1 MRENRTQNSATY
13 KCWMYHPCFFK
24 EIRLKIHKTQKI
36 RKQFELELTSKINNC
51 LVYFVYFMG
60 FLFYF
65 LRLYWN
71 KEGVFDVFYPI
82 LTRKQV
88 VSWLY
93 PAVTSSRSCS
103 SGKASTITKT
113 GHRTKQGGVIL

>member
-1 MRENRTQNSATY
+1 MLDVS
-13 KCWMYHPCFFK
+13 PLFFK

-51 LVYFVYFMG
+51 LVYFAYFMG

-71 KEGVFDVFYPI
+71 KEGIFDVFCPI
-82 LTRKQV
+82 LARK
-88 VSWLY
+88 
-93 PAVTSSRSCS
+93 
-103 SGKASTITKT
+103 
-113 GHRTKQGGVIL
+113 